1 MKLFVL
7 FLTITSA
14 SAHVLNITVPAPDYQ
29 IAGDKIIAEHCV
41 YINPPGAPNLPCRK
55 VSIALPP
62 GALVETVSF
71 NGSRERIARV
81 AIPPAQPALPM
92 VNDDVAKSILA
103 LYEYKKDE
111 YNTSNIIY
119 PTDYGILLSKGG
131 LRKYTLVDVICNH
144 FSYESFTDALYC
156 APDINVQIQYQMP
169 APQSERARFWQGL
182 LDDITYDE
190 IAQEYIYNW
199 EQAKQWYHTDTPQ
212 RANGYYIIIPS
223 ALQSSVD
230 TLVIH
235 RQNQGYDVNI
245 VTKEYIEANVV
256 GDDLPQK
263 IRNYFRMNM
272 ADIDMALCV
281 GFSTDLPW
289 RLLVPFNNDPN
300 SPWNSPDYS
309 PIPSDL
315 YYAELTDHDT
325 LSWNSDRDSYYG
337 EVYDQ
342 NMLPNGE
349 DNPDYHAD
357 IHIGRIPFSSISI
370 IQEICEKMIAFD
382 INTDLSYKTASLLTG
397 ALYYYAN
404 ENNGGNPRMDG
415 ADFCEQFLIDSIF
428 ERANA
433 VSLYE
438 KAGIHPCTLS
448 CTDSLTRNNHILYWQ
463 NKGVMYECHHG
474 NYNMY
479 ARKLWAWDDGDSIP
493 ESNEIQWPTSLHM
506 NDVFQ
511 LDNNNPAT
519 AFLRSCLCG
528 KPEVTGL
535 AAQLLRYGSSAVISS
550 SRIAWLS
557 SADRDGMPYHFY
569 ERLMRDTTLS
579 NGIIGKAYDIAR
591 NDFMDATGF
600 WMCAYHYNLF
610 GDPALRQFG
619 RFVAVEES
627 ATKNNITSFSIY
639 PNPSTGQITIRLN
652 ASDNRKIKF
661 DIYDKTGRFIDQ
673 FYAGYLEGTS
683 AVNIDLPAGIYFIKL
698 TDGAITDFKK
708 VVVVK

>member
-1 MKLFVL
+1 
-7 FLTITSA
+7 
-14 SAHVLNITVPAPDYQ
+14 
-29 IAGDKIIAEHCV
+29 
-41 YINPPGAPNLPCRK
+41 
-55 VSIALPP
+55 
-62 GALVETVSF
+62 
-71 NGSRERIARV
+71 
-81 AIPPAQPALPM
+81 
-92 VNDDVAKSILA
+92 
-103 LYEYKKDE
+103 
-111 YNTSNIIY
+111 
-119 PTDYGILLSKGG
+119 
-131 LRKYTLVDVICNH
+131 
-144 FSYESFTDALYC
+144 
-156 APDINVQIQYQMP
+156 
-169 APQSERARFWQGL
+169 
-182 LDDITYDE
+182 
-190 IAQEYIYNW
+190 
-199 EQAKQWYHTDTPQ
+199 
-212 RANGYYIIIPS
+212 
-223 ALQSSVD
+223 
-230 TLVIH
+230 
-235 RQNQGYDVNI
+235 
-245 VTKEYIEANVV
+245 
-256 GDDLPQK
+256 
-263 IRNYFRMNM
+263 
-272 ADIDMALCV
+272 
-281 GFSTDLPW
+281 
-289 RLLVPFNNDPN
+289 
-300 SPWNSPDYS
+300 
-309 PIPSDL
+309 
-315 YYAELTDHDT
+315 
-325 LSWNSDRDSYYG
+325 
-337 EVYDQ
+337 
-342 NMLPNGE
+342 
-349 DNPDYHAD
+349 
-357 IHIGRIPFSSISI
+357 
-370 IQEICEKMIAFD
+370 
-382 INTDLSYKTASLLTG
+382 
-397 ALYYYAN
+397 
-404 ENNGGNPRMDG
+404 MDG
-415 ADFCEQFLIDSIF
+415 ADFCEQLLIDSIF
-428 ERANA
+428 ERSNT

-493 ESNEIQWPTSLHM
+493 ESNEIQWPISLHM

-557 SADRDGMPYHFY
+557 LADPDGMPYHFY

-591 NDFMDATGF
+591 TDFMDATGF

-627 ATKNNITSFSIY
+627 ATKNSITSFSIY

-673 FYAGYLEGTS
+673 FYAGYLEGTN